1 MRYLLVLIFLC
12 SLQLPS
18 PGFIHSKHFA
28 SAANPADFQGNN
40 ATPISAIENTRA
52 LVEEIRRTSYPEL
65 AGAEIRIVLFNNP
78 SDYFRTR
85 FAIPQYMTGQR
96 MRYIL
101 SVNPEVFNRNCPE
114 IAIRAIIAHE
124 IGHVLFFSQRNRLRL
139 LGLVRLESKNYRAE
153 FERWTDLQA
162 ISRGY
167 GEGLKEYRRWLYQ
180 NVPQKSLAGKRR
192 DYFSPE
198 EIDAILGR
206 VKAHPELMNY
216 WLTHVPLNLKQIE
229 G

>member
-1 MRYLLVLIFLC
+1 MRYLFVLFFLC
-12 SLQLPS
+12 SVQLLS
-18 PGFIHSKHFA
+18 SGFLYSKPFA
-28 SAANPADFQGNN
+28 RATNSTDFQGNN
-40 ATPISAIENTRA
+40 AAPISAIEKTRA
-52 LVEEIRRTSYPEL
+52 LVKEITQTSYPEL
-65 AGAEIRIVLFNNP
+65 ADAEIRIVLFNNR

-101 SVNPEVFNRNCPE
+101 SVNPEVFSRNCPDA
-114 IAIRAIIAHE
+114 AIRAIIAHE

-139 LGLVRLESKNYRAE
+139 LGLVRLESKNYTAE

-180 NVPQKSLAGKRR
+180 NVPQKSLAEKRR

-206 VKAHPELMNY
+206 LKAHPELMNY
-216 WLTHVPLNLKQIE
+216 WFTHIPHNIN
-229 G
+229 